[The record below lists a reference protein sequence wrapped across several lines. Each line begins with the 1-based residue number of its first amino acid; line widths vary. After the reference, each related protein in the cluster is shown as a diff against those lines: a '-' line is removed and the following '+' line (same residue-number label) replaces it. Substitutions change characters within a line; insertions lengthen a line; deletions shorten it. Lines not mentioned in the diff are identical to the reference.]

1 MFLLFSYIVSQ
12 PSNNY
17 SELMVTLNFYGN
29 THSGF
34 VKDFS
39 LLVVIYVHFRQLG
52 KKICSLVFEEY
63 QQK

>member
-1 MFLLFSYIVSQ
+1 MFHFIFLYSK
-12 PSNNY
+12 PASNNY

-39 LLVVIYVHFRQLG
+39 LLVVIYVHCRQFR
-52 KKICSLVFEEY
+52 KKICSLVLEEY